1 MVVTVS
7 ADSPQALAS
16 FKKKLGLDFI
26 LLSDDKSE
34 VISLYG
40 LVHPKGRAGQD
51 IARPATLLIDKEGV
65 IRWTQIPSNYM
76 VRPDP
81 EEVLREL
88 GKL

>member
-1 MVVTVS
+1 MAVS

-16 FKKKLGLDFI
+16 FKKKLGLYFI
-26 LLSDDKSE
+26 LLSDEKRE

-51 IARPATLLIDKEGV
+51 IARPATFLLDKEGV
-65 IRWTQIPSNYM
+65 VRWMHIPSNYM

-88 GKL
+88 GEL

>member
-1 MVVTVS
+1 MS
-7 ADSPQALAS
+7 ADSQQSLAYL
-16 FKKKLGLDFI
+16 KKKLGLDFI
-26 LLSDDKSE
+26 LLSDDKRE

-51 IARPATLLIDKEGV
+51 IARPATFLIDREGV
-65 IRWTQIPSNYM
+65 IRWMRIPSNYM

-81 EEVLREL
+81 EEVLSEL